1 MTSLA
6 RLLTTFL
13 SATCFAA
20 IAEPESTIRPSDP
33 SLVAQGRFIYEKN
46 CVPCHGVRGDGTG
59 EMGLTVNPRPRNFT
73 TGIFKFRST
82 PSGALPTDDDLR
94 RTIRGGLTGTAMP
107 SFDALPE
114 RDIRAAAE
122 YVKTFSRKWLQS
134 ENYAAPVTLPRMPT
148 WFSDEEELNARM
160 IHGKALFVATC
171 APCHG
176 ENGAGNGPAAT
187 NGLTDVW
194 GNATTPSDLRQP
206 QLRCGREWRDI
217 YRVLVTGLNGT
228 PMPSFVDSTTE
239 EQRWEIIA
247 YIERLRRDLRRDR
260 LPITK

>member
-1 MTSLA
+1 VTSCARPFTALLLA
-6 RLLTTFL
+6 VG
-13 SATCFAA
+13 FAA
-20 IAEPESTIRPSDP
+20 IAQTNSTIRPSDP
-33 SLVAQGRFIYEKN
+33 SLVAHGRFIYEKN

-59 EMGLTVNPRPRNFT
+59 EMGLTVQPRPRNFT

-82 PSGALPTDDDLR
+82 PSGALPTDDDLM

-107 SFDALPE
+107 SFDAMPE

-122 YVKTFSRKWLQS
+122 YVKTFSSKWS
-134 ENYAAPVTLPRMPT
+134 KPDNHAAPVTFSRTPA
-148 WFSDEEELNARM
+148 WFSDEGELRARM
-160 IHGKALFVATC
+160 TNGRTLFLATC

-187 NGLTDVW
+187 NGLVDVW

-206 QLRCGREWRDI
+206 QLRSGRDLRDI

-228 PMPSFVDSTTE
+228 PMPSFSESTTD
-239 EQRWEIIA
+239 EQRWEIVAFID
-247 YIERLRRDLRRDR
+247 RLRRDHRRQ
-260 LPITK
+260 TK